1 MEDLTCSC
9 SAGEEVTVNGVVKA
23 ISNETSGNGRSVI
36 LIFRMNYLY
45 LDELFVFGFL

>member
-36 LIFRMNYLY
+36 LIFKYQPI
-45 LDELFVFGFL
+45 LDELLVFGFL